1 MPTSSSQ
8 PSKAEQSD
16 KPDSTAVLAALKHR
30 VIQSRQQR
38 ARAKPE
44 DVTSTDVL
52 GQSQQQ
58 NQPGSDGLGP
68 VQTKTSSFAQAQP
81 TPGLSHQMLDDRGIQ
96 VGTSRPKRPSDLNAP
111 DHMNANDSVQT
122 PRDITESLME
132 HLLSSIPSETAGKD
146 TNDAMTAA
154 NEVRSN
160 VNTPSGTNGHA
171 ATKVQ
176 EKADQ
181 VAPSRTQR
189 GDDSTARKET
199 QSTKS
204 TVVPKEK
211 SNTQSSIE
219 EGEIIGR
226 PPAPSCRIPVKE
238 STARPASCKKIPRTR
253 APTVTSI
260 VPTETG
266 AERQVSRSLEATRA
280 PRHREARADTA
291 PANSYTSRSDRKHEH
306 GRASLPARQG
316 RQNDD
321 NHITWETYK
330 APPPS
335 SRKVYARP
343 SHELPHRPAS
353 PVTPRPTKARD
364 WEMQRSDYQDPDLR
378 DWLRF
383 TGWNNPDFRKRELA
397 RLRRLEEIEHE
408 GAELRKQ
415 GEREKARLKE
425 ECGGA
430 SQASRIGDAGPRPPP
445 RRAGDAEPAGY
456 GMLGRYMVTS
466 GVKRERGEDSD
477 GDADGGFSAKYHRP
491 NHNYRGSRAGYHGY
505 HHRARED
512 EREWPARE
520 GN

>member
-1 MPTSSSQ
+1 MSTSSSQ

-16 KPDSTAVLAALKHR
+16 KPDSTAILAALKHR

-38 ARAKPE
+38 ARAKLE
-44 DVTSTDVL
+44 DVTSTDVP

-58 NQPGSDGLGP
+58 NQPASDGLGP
-68 VQTKTSSFAQAQP
+68 VQTKTSTFAQSQSI
-81 TPGLSHQMLDDRGIQ
+81 PGPSHQMSDDRGTQ
-96 VGTSRPKRPSDLNAP
+96 VGTSQPKKPSNLNAP

-122 PRDITESLME
+122 PQDITESLME

-154 NEVRSN
+154 NEARSD
-160 VNTPSGTNGHA
+160 VNTPSGTNGHE

-176 EKADQ
+176 EKIDH

-189 GDDSTARKET
+189 GDDSTARKGT

-219 EGEIIGR
+219 EGEITGK
-226 PPAPSCRIPVKE
+226 PQAPTCRIPVKE
-238 STARPASCKKIPRTR
+238 STPRPTSCKKIPSTR
-253 APTVTSI
+253 VPTATSI

-266 AERQVSRSLEATRA
+266 AERHLSKSLEATRA

-291 PANSYTSRSDRKHEH
+291 PANSSTSRSDRKHEH
-306 GRASLPARQG
+306 GRVSLPARQG
-316 RQNDD
+316 RQNED
-321 NHITWETYK
+321 NHITWEAYK

-335 SRKVYARP
+335 SHRVYARP
-343 SHELPHRPAS
+343 SRELPHRPAS

-408 GAELRKQ
+408 SAQLRKQ

-425 ECGGA
+425 ECGEA
-430 SQASRIGDAGPRPPP
+430 SQTNRIGDTAPRPPT
-445 RRAGDAEPAGY
+445 RRAEYAEPAGY
-456 GMLGRYMVTS
+456 GMLGRYTVTS

-477 GDADGGFSAKYHRP
+477 GDADGSFSAKYHRT

-512 EREWPARE
+512 SREWPARE